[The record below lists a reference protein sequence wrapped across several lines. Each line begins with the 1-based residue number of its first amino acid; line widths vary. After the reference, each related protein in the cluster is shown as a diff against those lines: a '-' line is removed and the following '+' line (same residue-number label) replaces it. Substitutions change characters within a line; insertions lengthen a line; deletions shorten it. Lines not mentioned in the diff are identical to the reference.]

1 MSNLVNAERV
11 TMSYG
16 TRTLLDGISLGLGR
30 GEAVGVV
37 GRNGAGKTTL
47 LRVLAGM
54 LAPDEGRVTHSGHLS
69 IGFLHQADDIAAE
82 DSVRDLIVGGAP
94 DHVWARNP
102 RTRATVEHLLADV
115 DLDATSRQLE
125 RRRASQSCAG
135 ETAARRS

>member
-54 LAPDEGRVTHSGHLS
+54 LAPDEGRVTHSGQLS
-69 IGFLHQADDIAAE
+69 IGFLHQADDIAA
-82 DSVRDLIVGGAP
+82 DASVRDLIVGGAP
-94 DHVWARNP
+94 DHVWARQSSDASDRRTPACRCRP
-102 RTRATVEHLLADV
+102 RCP
-115 DLDATSRQLE
+115 SRQLE
-125 RRRASQSCAG
+125 RRASVAES
-135 ETAARRS
+135 RW